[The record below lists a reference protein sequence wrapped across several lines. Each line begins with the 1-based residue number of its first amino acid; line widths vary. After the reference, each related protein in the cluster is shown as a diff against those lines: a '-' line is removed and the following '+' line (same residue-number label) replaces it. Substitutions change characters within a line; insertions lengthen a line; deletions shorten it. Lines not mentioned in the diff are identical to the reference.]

1 MEITI
6 KLNDLT
12 YQKYLLMADYY
23 KSKKKFLGE
32 RDELVLEEFV
42 NGSLELVLSWIRNA
56 PEFPNTA
63 NRWDMTHHF
72 VKLFNKR
79 GLNQS
84 DVSRLTN
91 LSTSTVNGIWKG
103 NIPNLESFIRMWIVL
118 GKPPIEELLTITP
131 ID

>member
-6 KLNDLT
+6 NLDELT

-32 RDELVLEEFV
+32 TDELVLEEFV
-42 NGSLELVLSWIRNA
+42 KGSVELVLSWIRNA
-56 PEFPNTA
+56 PEFPNTETK
-63 NRWDMTHHF
+63 WDMTHHF

-84 DVSRLTN
+84 DVTRLAN
-91 LSTSTVNGIWKG
+91 LPASTVNGIWKG
-103 NIPNLESFIRMWIVL
+103 STPNLESFIRMWIVL

-131 ID
+131 I